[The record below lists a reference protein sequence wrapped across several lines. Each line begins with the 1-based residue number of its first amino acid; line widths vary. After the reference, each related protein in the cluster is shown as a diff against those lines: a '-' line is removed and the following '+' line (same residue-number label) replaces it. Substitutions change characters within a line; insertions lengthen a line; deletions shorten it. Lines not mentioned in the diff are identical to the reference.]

1 MKAPL
6 ALACS
11 LALAGPACAALVDV
25 LWKDMENPDPDRRTY
40 RLFARFD
47 DPWDRLSAYAGLE
60 GRPLYWSTS
69 APGGLIND
77 DGYWEGPGHLND
89 LPYGDLPNI
98 EQDTWLTIGYV
109 GGFESFP
116 EFSPGFLGSDYNDPC
131 NPIQVLVDGMTSFF
145 HDNSAVFLAGPQ
157 GWVHCWDDEE
167 PYDVALAQFTIAST
181 GDEWMEMGGFV
192 QWQPYDDD
200 VVQTT
205 FHAVIP
211 APGVLPLTALILLAR
226 RRRR

>member
-1 MKAPL
+1 MKTAL

-11 LALAGPACAALVDV
+11 LALAGPACAELVNV
-25 LWKDMENPDPDRRTY
+25 FWTDMENPDPQRRTY
-40 RLFARFD
+40 RLFARFND
-47 DPWDRLSAYAGLE
+47 AWDRISAYASIG

-89 LPYGDLPNI
+89 LPYGNLPNI

-109 GGFESFP
+109 GGFSDFP
-116 EFSPGFLGSDYNDPC
+116 VFSPGFLGVPDGENVK
-131 NPIQVLVDGMTSFF
+131 VLVDGMTSFS
-145 HDNSAVFLAGPQ
+145 DDDSAVYLAGNQ
-157 GWVHCWDDEE
+157 NWVHCWDDED
-167 PYDVALAQFTIAST
+167 PYDVALAQFTIESS
-181 GDEWMEMGGFV
+181 GDEWMEMGGV
-192 QWQPYDDD
+192 LQWHDFDGESYH
-200 VVQTT
+200 TE

-211 APGVLPLTALILLAR
+211 APGVLPAAALALFAR